1 VEHLESK
8 PTLPARVVVLGATGF
23 VGQDLIMR
31 LQSRGI
37 EVLPLSSREIDLAKP
52 EATEKLKNLVRD
64 RDSLV
69 IVSALT
75 PDKGKDVATL
85 VRNLSMVQNVAA
97 FLEETQCAHV
107 VYISSDAVY
116 ADDANPVRETSC
128 CDPSSFHGLMHL
140 VRERVLAAAV
150 QKQGTPLMILR
161 PTAIYGAADTHNSYG
176 PNRFLRTALKNREI
190 KLFGMGE
197 EKRDHLCIKDLSEIT
212 LLSLERRSQ
221 GVLNVATGES
231 VSFFD
236 LAEMIKA
243 LCGNETRIEGSPRA
257 NPVTHR
263 HFEISA
269 LYKGFPEFR
278 FTMLA
283 DGLTES
289 FAIMKRSLVG

>member
-23 VGQDLIMR
+23 VGQDLITR

-176 PNRFLRTALKNREI
+176 PNRFLRTALKDREI

-212 LLSLERRSQ
+212 L
-221 GVLNVATGES
+221 ATGES